1 VSDKAYY
8 ARFSQLLQKL
18 LRILYLKTR
27 HYSLLERITFSEYKV
42 LSFLSN
48 VPSAEMSRIK
58 NNLNITGAFATN
70 IVDKLVKNKLVIRQR
85 SEDDR
90 RKIIIAITDNGRLC
104 LKRLTE
110 HKEKLFNKLFGS
122 LQEKEKKAMEK
133 GILIL
138 VNSLEK

>member
-1 VSDKAYY
+1 MSDKAYY

>member
-1 VSDKAYY
+1 
-8 ARFSQLLQKL
+8 
-18 LRILYLKTR
+18 
-27 HYSLLERITFSEYKV
+27 
-42 LSFLSN
+42 
-48 VPSAEMSRIK
+48 MSRIK